1 MAFTFGLGSNT
12 LQNQYRQ
19 DVSTFKLTDISN
31 NIQKRISS
39 PSANAAGYLDYTASH
54 LSTLMQQD
62 QENDDNATFFFEY
75 QALLRTRIQQLITD
89 LTAALTRDL
98 DGAMAQARNE
108 WGGRKAMQGFSIAG
122 GEDAGAARTSYN
134 FMAGFANSAALA
146 TVPTDVAYT
155 GSPTVNPDGSST
167 NRVSPDTS
175 ADRDYG
181 PLRVVGTA
189 AFQLS
194 IPDDDVETTIPVI
207 DSLNISTYGAGA
219 LGDNVLYREFGGGF
233 VAHKNRYRFSSINTG
248 NDGNSART
256 YDPNDPDPIDP
267 TTASINLAQAYTTAG
282 ILYTNQSSANN
293 LNDNNFDGS
302 VNAVERF
309 NVNAQNKNEFQ
320 KVLYEAIIEFDHR
333 NILRDIFRL
342 SDRNGFLNDVSIA
355 STSSLNTGSQVQAT
369 IALNFVPRSTGG
381 VVAGANTTTTS
392 AQVTGGAFNFRPGDI
407 VYVTVAGNKV
417 PVTVTSVPSDT
428 QLNFTPPL
436 PGVPDPGV
444 SIVTTRPDLGGGIN
458 IGMERW
464 LAYWHSG

>member
-1 MAFTFGLGSNT
+1 MAFTFGLGSNN
-12 LQNQYRQ
+12 LQSQYRQ
-19 DVSTFKLTDISN
+19 DVSTFKLTDIST
-31 NIQKRISS
+31 NIQKRITS
-39 PSANAAGYLDYTASH
+39 PTANAAGYLDYTASH
-54 LSTLMQQD
+54 LSTLMQKD

-98 DGAMAQARNE
+98 DGAMAQARSE
-108 WGGRKAMQGFSIAG
+108 WGGRKAMQGFTIAG

-155 GSPTVNPDGSST
+155 GSPTVNPDGTST

-194 IPDDDVETTIPVI
+194 IPDDDVQTAIPVI
-207 DSLNISTYGAGA
+207 DSLNINTYGPGA

-233 VAHKNRYRFSSINTG
+233 VAHKNRYRFSNINTG
-248 NDGNSART
+248 SNGTSAVAGTAGATAINGNA
-256 YDPNDPDPIDP
+256 
-267 TTASINLAQAYTTAG
+267 AYTTAG
-282 ILYTNQSSANN
+282 ILYTNQSSGNN
-293 LNDNNFDGS
+293 LNDNNFDGT

-320 KVLYEAIIEFDHR
+320 KTLYDAILEFDHR

-342 SDRNGFLNDVSIA
+342 SDRNGFLNDVSVA
-355 STSSLNTGSQVQAT
+355 STSSMNTGSQVQAS

-381 VVAGANTTTTS
+381 VVSGTTTS
-392 AQVTGGAFNFRPGDI
+392 AQVTGGGLNFQAGDV
-407 VYVTVAGNKV
+407 VYVTVGGNQI
-417 PVTVTSVPSDT
+417 PVQITGTPTDT
-428 QLNFTPPL
+428 QLTFTPPL
-436 PGVPDPGV
+436 PGPPDVGTP
-444 SIVTTRPDLGGGIN
+444 IVTTRPDLGGGIN

-464 LAYWHSG
+464 LAYWHS

>member
-1 MAFTFGLGSNT
+1 MAFTFGLGSNN
-12 LQNQYRQ
+12 LQSQYRQ
-19 DVSTFKLTDISN
+19 DVSTFKLTDIST
-31 NIQKRISS
+31 NIQKRITS
-39 PSANAAGYLDYTASH
+39 PTANAAGYLDYTASH
-54 LSTLMQQD
+54 LSTLMQKD

-98 DGAMAQARNE
+98 DGAMAQARPQ
-108 WGGRKAMQGFSIAG
+108 WGGRKAMQGFTIAG

-146 TVPTDVAYT
+146 AVPTDVAYN
-155 GSPTVNPDGSST
+155 GSPTVNPDGTST

-181 PLRVVGTA
+181 PLRVVGTS

-194 IPDDDVETTIPVI
+194 IPDDDVQTAIPVI
-207 DSLNISTYGAGA
+207 DSLNVSTYGAGA

-233 VAHKNRYRFSSINTG
+233 VAHKNRYRFSNINTG
-248 NDGNSART
+248 SNGTSAVAG
-256 YDPNDPDPIDP
+256 
-267 TTASINLAQAYTTAG
+267 TAGAAAINGDAAYTTAG

-293 LNDNNFDGS
+293 LNDNNFDGTA
-302 VNAVERF
+302 NAVERF

-320 KVLYEAIIEFDHR
+320 KTLYDAILEFDHR

-342 SDRNGFLNDVSIA
+342 SDRNGFLNDVSVA
-355 STSSLNTGSQVQAT
+355 STSSLNTGSQVQAS

-392 AQVTGGAFNFRPGDI
+392 AQVTGGAFNFQAGDV
-407 VYVTVAGNKV
+407 VYVTVAGNQI
-417 PVTVTSVPSDT
+417 PVRVTSVPSDT
-428 QLNFTPPL
+428 QLNFAPPL

-458 IGMERW
+458 IGIERW
-464 LAYWHSG
+464 LAYWHS

>member
-31 NIQKRISS
+31 NIQKRISG

-54 LSTLMQQD
+54 LSTLMQKD

-122 GEDAGAARTSYN
+122 GEDAGAARASYN
-134 FMAGFANSAALA
+134 FMAGFANTAALA

-155 GSPTVNPDGSST
+155 GSPTVNPDGTST

-207 DSLNISTYGAGA
+207 DSLNISAYGAGA

-233 VAHKNRYRFSSINTG
+233 VAHKNRYRLADVNTG
-248 NDGNSART
+248 SPGVSGT
-256 YDPNDPDPIDP
+256 PN
-267 TTASINLAQAYTTAG
+267 AGAINGAAAYTTAG
-282 ILYTNQSSANN
+282 LLYTNQSSVNN

-302 VNAVERF
+302 VNAIERF

-320 KVLYEAIIEFDHR
+320 KTLYDAILEFDHR

-369 IALNFVPRSTGG
+369 LALNFVPRSTGG

-392 AQVTGGAFNFRPGDI
+392 AQVTGGAFNFQAGDI
-407 VYVTVAGNKV
+407 VYVTVAGNQV

-428 QLNFTPPL
+428 QLNFAPPL